1 MSKTWNKVQSLKIE
15 RGQWLLGLHFQEAE
29 PVSECESS
37 IELTADEFLLLKEL
51 DVHVIMYSRICI
63 GLPCL
68 L

>member
-1 MSKTWNKVQSLKIE
+1 MNKTWNQVQSLKIE
-15 RGQWLLGLHFQEAE
+15 HGQCLLGLHFQEAE
-29 PVSECESS
+29 PVSDSESS

-51 DVHVIMYSRICI
+51 DVHVMYSRICI